1 MSHQF
6 ARDLAHLACPLCP
19 EKVGLELA
27 LRLELEAETELVF
40 AVCPACHRLYE
51 VTPSG
56 SSALEFRQHAGLSL
70 LAVRCPRCRTAG
82 YALSY
87 TPRQMAAENHVFIT
101 CRECHHTFGPS
112 EGEAAPAAEKLRK
125 GAGTTPGGVSA

>member
-1 MSHQF
+1 MSNQF

-19 EKVGLELA
+19 EDVGLELA
-27 LRLELEAETELVF
+27 LRLEIEGESEVVF

-56 SSALEFRQHAGLSL
+56 SAALEYREHAGLSL

-82 YALSY
+82 HALSY
-87 TPRQMAAENHVFIT
+87 TSRRTAAESHVFIT
-101 CRECHHTFGPS
+101 CRECQHTFRPS
-112 EGEAAPAAEKLRK
+112 EGEAVPAAEKLRK
-125 GAGTTPGGVSA
+125 GSGTPGGVSA

>member
-1 MSHQF
+1 MSHRVS
-6 ARDLAHLACPLCP
+6 RDLAHLPCPLCP
-19 EKVGLELA
+19 DDVGLELA
-27 LRLELEAETELVF
+27 LRLELEGESEVVF

-56 SSALEFRQHAGLSL
+56 SSELEFREQAALSL

-87 TPRQMAAENHVFIT
+87 APRQGAESHMFIT
-101 CRECHHTFGPS
+101 CRECQHTFRPA
-112 EGEAAPAAEKLRK
+112 EGEAVPAGDKLR
-125 GAGTTPGGVSA
+125 GAAAPGSVAP

>member
-6 ARDLAHLACPLCP
+6 SRDLARMPCPLCP
-19 EKVGLELA
+19 EDVGLELA
-27 LRLELEAETELVF
+27 LRLELEGESEVVF

-51 VTPSG
+51 VAPSG
-56 SSALEFRQHAGLSL
+56 SSELEFREHAALSL

-87 TPRQMAAENHVFIT
+87 TPRPAAAESHVFIT
-101 CRECHHTFGPS
+101 CRECNHTFRPS
-112 EGEAAPAAEKLRK
+112 EGDAVPAAEKLRK
-125 GAGTTPGGVSA
+125 GSATPGGVSA